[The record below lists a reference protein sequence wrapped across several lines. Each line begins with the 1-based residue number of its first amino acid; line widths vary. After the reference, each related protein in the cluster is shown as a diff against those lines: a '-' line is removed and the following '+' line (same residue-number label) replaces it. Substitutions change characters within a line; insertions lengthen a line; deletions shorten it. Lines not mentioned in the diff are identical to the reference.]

1 MYTVLFNKMF
11 YPTLW
16 EKNDNQITQIKDESE
31 VMGGLA
37 RIDGDL
43 YEDIF
48 FCQIYVISLFM
59 DARKFIDTKFNTCS
73 PRSTTQWLS
82 NISMMDRKIDKSNK
96 YYDKFDSNFA
106 ALIFFQDIK
115 GNPRHGMLFTLV
127 LCITTHIWRNITLP
141 LWPVVFY
148 ILVETVLVS

>member
-1 MYTVLFNKMF
+1 MF

-16 EKNDNQITQIKDESE
+16 EKNDNQISQIKDESE
-31 VMGGLA
+31 VMEGLS

-43 YEDIF
+43 YEDF
-48 FCQIYVISLFM
+48 FSQICVISLFM
-59 DARKFIDTKFNTCS
+59 DASKFIDTKFNTFS
-73 PRSTTQWLS
+73 QWFTTQWSS
-82 NISMMDRKIDKSNK
+82 NISMIDRKIDKSNK
-96 YYDKFDSNFA
+96 YSDKFDSNFA

-115 GNPRHGMLFTLV
+115 GNPRHGLLFTLV
-127 LCITTHIWRNITLP
+127 QCITTHIWRNITLP